1 VMWREQS
8 VCCLDEQKLFAALNR
23 SLA

>member
-1 VMWREQS
+1 MWREQS